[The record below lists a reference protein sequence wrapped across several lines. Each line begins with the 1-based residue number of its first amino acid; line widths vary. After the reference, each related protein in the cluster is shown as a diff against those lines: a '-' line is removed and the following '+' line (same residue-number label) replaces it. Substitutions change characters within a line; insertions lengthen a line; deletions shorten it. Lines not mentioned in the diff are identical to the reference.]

1 MEGYLL
7 IALKSIAVYVFIV
20 AAIRLFGKKEFAQL
34 SIVDLVFILLISN
47 SVQTAMVGTDSSLEG
62 GLVAALA
69 LFVVNF
75 IFKKI
80 TIGRPEI
87 AHLIDGDPVLLVYN
101 GQLKAGG
108 LAKAQITIEQ
118 LESVIREH
126 GVEDMS
132 EVDLAMFEVDGN
144 ISVISDNFKKTSRR
158 RRKGHRILGN
168 NAT

>member
-1 MEGYLL
+1 MEGYFI

-80 TIGRPEI
+80 TLTKPDI
-87 AHLIDGDPVLLVYN
+87 AHMIDGDPILLVYQ

-108 LAKAQITIEQ
+108 LEKAQITLEQ

-126 GVEDMS
+126 GVEEVRD
-132 EVDLAMFEVDGN
+132 VDLAMFEVDGN

>member
-20 AAIRLFGKKEFAQL
+20 VAIRLFGKKEFAQL

-87 AHLIDGDPVLLVYN
+87 AHWIDGDPVLLVYH

-126 GVEDMS
+126 GVEDIS

>member
-1 MEGYLL
+1 MEGYVY

-47 SVQTAMVGTDSSLEG
+47 SVQTAMVGTDTSLEG

-69 LFVVNF
+69 LFLVNF
-75 IFKKI
+75 VFKKI
-80 TIGRPEI
+80 TLAKPDL
-87 AHLIDGDPVLLVYN
+87 AHLIDGDPILLVYH
-101 GQLKAGG
+101 GQLKVGG
-108 LAKAQITIEQ
+108 LVKAQITLDQ

-126 GVEDMS
+126 GVEEIRD
-132 EVDLAMFEVDGN
+132 VDLAMFEVDGN

-158 RRKGHRILGN
+158 RQKGHRILGN